1 MEMIKRILV
10 ADTGVEF
17 RRGLIRALAE
27 DTGLQVVGET
37 GDGAELL
44 RMARERKPD
53 AVIMEMVLTGMDG
66 LDVLDEL
73 ARLKDRPKVLILS
86 SYIKGNVVD
95 AAAAKGA
102 DFYMTDRKSVV

>member
-37 GDGAELL
+37 GDGAE
-44 RMARERKPD
+44 RSE
-53 AVIMEMVLTGMDG
+53 EHTS
-66 LDVLDEL
+66 EL
-73 ARLKDRPKVLILS
+73 QS
-86 SYIKGNVVD
+86 H
-95 AAAAKGA
+95 
-102 DFYMTDRKSVV
+102 

>member
-44 RMARERKPD
+44 RMARVRSCC
-53 AVIMEMVLTGMDG
+53 AWRGSGSLMQ
-66 LDVLDEL
+66 
-73 ARLKDRPKVLILS
+73 
-86 SYIKGNVVD
+86 
-95 AAAAKGA
+95 
-102 DFYMTDRKSVV
+102 

>member
-66 LDVLDEL
+66 LDVL
-73 ARLKDRPKVLILS
+73 PV
-86 SYIKGNVVD
+86 
-95 AAAAKGA
+95 
-102 DFYMTDRKSVV
+102 

>member
-37 GDGAELL
+37 GDGA
-44 RMARERKPD
+44 
-53 AVIMEMVLTGMDG
+53 
-66 LDVLDEL
+66 
-73 ARLKDRPKVLILS
+73 
-86 SYIKGNVVD
+86 
-95 AAAAKGA
+95 AAHGA
-102 DFYMTDRKSVV
+102 GAEA